1 MLFRSIDNIM
11 VEHSLESLPLLV
23 ILLVPHAQHC
33 TLLSIEDLE
42 SCLVS
47 ELLKGY
53 ANIIRG
59 VYAYISND
67 QVLAIA
73 LLLKG
78 CQLPSDYQLGD
89 MPYPL
94 IVSTMSDCT

>member
-1 MLFRSIDNIM
+1 MNI
-11 VEHSLESLPLLV
+11 
-23 ILLVPHAQHC
+23 
-33 TLLSIEDLE
+33 
-42 SCLVS
+42 
-47 ELLKGY
+47 
-53 ANIIRG
+53 N
-59 VYAYISND
+59 ND

-78 CQLPSDYQLGD
+78 CQLPSDYQLRD

>member
-1 MLFRSIDNIM
+1 M
-11 VEHSLESLPLLV
+11 VRHSLESLPLLV
-23 ILLVPHAQHC
+23 ILLVPHAQHH

-47 ELLKGY
+47 KLLKEY
-53 ANIIRG
+53 ANIIKW
-59 VYAYISND
+59 VYAYVYISND

-78 CQLPSDYQLGD
+78 CQLPSNY
-89 MPYPL
+89 
-94 IVSTMSDCT
+94 

>member
-1 MLFRSIDNIM
+1 M
-11 VEHSLESLPLLV
+11 VRHSLESLPLLV
-23 ILLVPHAQHC
+23 ILLVLHAQHC

-42 SCLVS
+42 SCLIS

-53 ANIIRG
+53 ANIIKW
-59 VYAYISND
+59 VYAYVYISND

-78 CQLPSDYQLGD
+78 CQLPSDY
-89 MPYPL
+89 
-94 IVSTMSDCT
+94 

>member
-1 MLFRSIDNIM
+1 M
-11 VEHSLESLPLLV
+11 VKCSLETLPLLV
-23 ILLVPHAQHC
+23 ILLVLHAQHH

-42 SCLVS
+42 SCLIS
-47 ELLKGY
+47 ELLKEY

-59 VYAYISND
+59 YMHMCISND

-78 CQLPSDYQLGD
+78 CQLPSDY
-89 MPYPL
+89 
-94 IVSTMSDCT
+94 

>member
-1 MLFRSIDNIM
+1 M
-11 VEHSLESLPLLV
+11 VEHSLEMLPLLV
-23 ILLVPHAQHC
+23 ILLVLHAQHC

-42 SCLVS
+42 SHLIS
-47 ELLKGY
+47 ELLKEC
-53 ANIIRG
+53 ASIITW

-78 CQLPSDYQLGD
+78 CQLPSDY
-89 MPYPL
+89 
-94 IVSTMSDCT
+94 